1 MQTKLM
7 MAEYLFLSLFF
18 FFFFQSHLPD
28 MSSSSIQSAKGV
40 KCSDT
45 TSLSLSTP
53 KIDGNDLTGL
63 KNYFFVIHVMNV
75 SM

>member
-7 MAEYLFLSLFF
+7 MAEYLFLSLSFV
-18 FFFFQSHLPD
+18 QSHLPD

-45 TSLSLSTP
+45 TPLSLSAP
-53 KIDGNDLTGL
+53 KIDGNELTGL
-63 KNYFFVIHVMNV
+63 KNYYFVIHVMNA

>member
-18 FFFFQSHLPD
+18 VQSHLPD

-53 KIDGNDLTGL
+53 KIDGNELTGL
-63 KNYFFVIHVMNV
+63 KNYYFVIHVMNA